1 MSDTRKSQFSQK
13 ILFHVSPVIHIK
25 SISIAHKNVMIM
37 NISSMCLIG
46 MNESELGIMPVNPI
60 VLPFFFK
67 NSSQPRTLSPSLSL
81 NRFLSNLFWR
91 EDSAYRYTLS
101 SRYPKIVFMTL
112 GKVRRPLQA
121 DHRKKILYHLSFR
134 ACTAMQNCI
143 SIKIE

>member
-81 NRFLSNLFWR
+81 S
-91 EDSAYRYTLS
+91 
-101 SRYPKIVFMTL
+101 IVFFLIYFGAKTARTATL
-112 GKVRRPLQA
+112 CLVATRKLCSWHWARLGAHCKQTIEKKYYIICHFERALQCRIA
-121 DHRKKILYHLSFR
+121 S
-134 ACTAMQNCI
+134 A
-143 SIKIE
+143 